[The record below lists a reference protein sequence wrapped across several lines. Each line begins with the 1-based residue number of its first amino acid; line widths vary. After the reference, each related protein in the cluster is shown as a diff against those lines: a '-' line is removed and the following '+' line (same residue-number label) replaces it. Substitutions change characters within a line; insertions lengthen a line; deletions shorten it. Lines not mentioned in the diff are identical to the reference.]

1 MSERTNMH
9 VDRYSH
15 RLAIVLMTLFNRK
28 KEREVTLKTFHTETE
43 KSSQV
48 LVVTEL
54 NFYDQHMRTS
64 SLN

>member
-1 MSERTNMH
+1 
-9 VDRYSH
+9 
-15 RLAIVLMTLFNRK
+15 MTLFNRK

-54 NFYDQHMRTS
+54 NFYDETTS
-64 SLN
+64 ICAQVL